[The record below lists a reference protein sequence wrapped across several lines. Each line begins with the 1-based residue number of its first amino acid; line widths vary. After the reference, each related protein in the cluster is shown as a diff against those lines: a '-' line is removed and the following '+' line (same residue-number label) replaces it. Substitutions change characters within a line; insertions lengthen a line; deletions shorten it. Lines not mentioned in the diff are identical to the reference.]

1 MKTCYEFGNDLIKM
15 CFEYKTRIKFDHSN
29 KKIYCAKLCFY
40 YIYCDF

>member
-29 KKIYCAKLCFY
+29 KKIILCRIVFLSYKL
-40 YIYCDF
+40 